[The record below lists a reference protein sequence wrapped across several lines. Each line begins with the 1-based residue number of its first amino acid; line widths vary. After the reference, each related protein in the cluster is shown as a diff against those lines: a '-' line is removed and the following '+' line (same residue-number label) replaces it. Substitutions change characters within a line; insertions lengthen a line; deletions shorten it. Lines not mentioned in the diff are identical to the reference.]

1 MKLTSLT
8 IAPTHSW
15 ERAGKKNP
23 MKAVVKLESEG
34 STVECVLSESS
45 MLLMLDLCA
54 QEIADQA
61 EKRVQ
66 EFRSAVTEIEG
77 RKSTALIEG

>member
-45 MLLMLDLCA
+45 ML
-54 QEIADQA
+54 
-61 EKRVQ
+61 
-66 EFRSAVTEIEG
+66 
-77 RKSTALIEG
+77 